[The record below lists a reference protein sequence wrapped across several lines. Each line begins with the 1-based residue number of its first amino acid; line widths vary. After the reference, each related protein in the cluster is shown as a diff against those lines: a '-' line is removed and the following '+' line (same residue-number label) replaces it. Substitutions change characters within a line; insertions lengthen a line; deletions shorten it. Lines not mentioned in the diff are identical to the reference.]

1 MRKRTIWT
9 YTCSATTKNT
19 TIIKIQ
25 WIQYTFKLKS
35 RDIEKSLKQTV
46 SILGQDKLG
55 IPEEHV
61 G

>member
-1 MRKRTIWT
+1 MRTRTIWT
-9 YTCSATTKNT
+9 YSATTKNT

-46 SILGQDKLG
+46 RILGQDKLG